1 MNIVTSFPPI
11 VGDHPRVLILGS
23 MPGIRSLELNQYYG
37 HPRNLFW
44 TFMGEICGAAQEMG
58 YLLRVEALHQAGLA
72 LWDVLQHCERE
83 GSLDADIVAN
93 SEVPND
99 IPGLLHQHPTIRTVA
114 FNGRKAEQ
122 AFRKHIRP
130 QLSTNQLETLTW
142 LPLPSTSPANA
153 SIPRHIKLARWKAI
167 QQYLRV

>member
-1 MNIVTSFPPI
+1 MNTVTSFPPI
-11 VGDHPRVLILGS
+11 VGDHPQALILGS
-23 MPGIRSLELNQYYG
+23 MPGIRSLERNQYYG

-44 TFMGEICGAAQEMG
+44 TFSGEICGAYPKLAYAQ
-58 YLLRVEALHQAGLA
+58 RVEVLQHAGIA

-83 GSLDADIVAN
+83 GSLDADIVTS

-99 IPGLLHQHPTIRTVA
+99 IPQLLKQHPSIRAVA
-114 FNGRKAEQ
+114 FNGRKAEY

-130 QLSTNQLETLTW
+130 QLSTSQLASLVF

-153 SIPRHIKLARWKAI
+153 SIPKAEKLSRWLEIKK
-167 QQYLRV
+167 YL

>member
-1 MNIVTSFPPI
+1 MNTVTSFPPI
-11 VGDHPRVLILGS
+11 VGDHPQVLILGS

-44 TFMGEICGAAQEMG
+44 AFMGEICGAGPELVYAQ
-58 YLLRVEALHQAGLA
+58 RVEALQQAGIA
-72 LWDVLQHCERE
+72 LWDVLQHCERS
-83 GSLDADIVAN
+83 GSLDADIVSS

-99 IPGLLHQHPTIRTVA
+99 IPELLYQYPTIRVVA

-122 AFRKHIRP
+122 AFRKHIHP
-130 QLSTNQLETLTW
+130 QLSALQLETLNL

-153 SIPRHIKLARWKAI
+153 SIPKAEKLRRWLEIKNFP
-167 QQYLRV
+167 